1 MVAKF
6 ADHLSLYRQKI
17 FARAGLQLQSL
28 VDALCEAGLVQ
39 HLVHADE
46 TPIQMLAPQLRRK
59 HTALTYGL
67 TECPGQPAH

>member
-28 VDALCEAGLVQ
+28 VDAPREHVLVQ
-39 HLVHADE
+39 SMIRADE
-46 TPIQMLAPQLRRK
+46 TPVQMLA
-59 HTALTYGL
+59 
-67 TECPGQPAH
+67 